1 MTILP
6 SSSYQRACN
15 IHMQIHSLLC
25 FIFKNSPKNKIYQYL
40 QIPLISPFNSRLTKS
55 HCLGIEHISTFRRT
69 SSVQELSWL
78 NWIFDGR
85 KWSTKR
91 LWDSIY
97 SIDYR
102 SNIYGKR
109 FSHLARG
116 HMLSVVVLSFVVWQ
130 GIFNF
135 LSNFDQLDKF
145 LLNCI
150 YCTNV

>member
-1 MTILP
+1 MKAGSPIFPVCPTNKGIEISEYLTSHYYFNHQTLKKFVMTMLP

-91 LWDSIY
+91 L
-97 SIDYR
+97 
-102 SNIYGKR
+102 
-109 FSHLARG
+109 
-116 HMLSVVVLSFVVWQ
+116 
-130 GIFNF
+130 
-135 LSNFDQLDKF
+135 
-145 LLNCI
+145 
-150 YCTNV
+150 